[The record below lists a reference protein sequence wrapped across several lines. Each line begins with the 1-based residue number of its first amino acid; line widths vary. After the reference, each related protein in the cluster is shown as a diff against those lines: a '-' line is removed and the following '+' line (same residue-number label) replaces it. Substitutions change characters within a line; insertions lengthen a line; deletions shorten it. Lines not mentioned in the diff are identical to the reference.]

1 MKRHLVN
8 ALEAVAALTV
18 LFLLAV
24 VLSGCSL
31 LERKAL
37 RPVLGT
43 NLAPALSLTNVTT
56 VTNVTVLPATN
67 GQPAAVVQTVEP
79 VVTVEHRPARLVVVT
94 NGWEVAPEA
103 QAAVGTITTV
113 GNAVQPG
120 AGSVAG
126 LVASGALALLAA
138 WKNRKAKVAVEA
150 LVATVQGVEDY
161 RRVVRK
167 GPAGL
172 DENALG
178 ALSSRQANAPGAALE
193 LIKSTVDR
201 YTSKTK

>member
-1 MKRHLVN
+1 MKRHLVS
-8 ALEAVAALTV
+8 ALEAIAALTV
-18 LFLLAV
+18 LFFLAV

-31 LERKAL
+31 LERKTL

-67 GQPAAVVQTVEP
+67 GQPAAVVQVVEP
-79 VVTVEHRPARLVVVT
+79 VVTVEHRPARLFVVT

-103 QAAVGTITTV
+103 HAAVGTITTI

-126 LVASGALALLAA
+126 MVASGALALLAA

-150 LVATVQGVEDY
+150 LVATVRGVEDY
-161 RRVVRK
+161 RRAIRSESTV
-167 GPAGL
+167 A
-172 DENALG
+172 DNNALP
-178 ALSSRQANAPGAALE
+178 ALASRQADAPGAALE
-193 LIKSTVDR
+193 LIKATVER